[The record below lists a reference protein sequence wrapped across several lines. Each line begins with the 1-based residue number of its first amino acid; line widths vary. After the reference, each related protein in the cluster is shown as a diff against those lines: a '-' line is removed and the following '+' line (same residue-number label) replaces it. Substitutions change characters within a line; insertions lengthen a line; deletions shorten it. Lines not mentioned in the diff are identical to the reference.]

1 MRITI
6 DLSVVHVK
14 PRLKS
19 HLSNVIHFIDSD
31 DNRFIWTTAV
41 DKKLQVGQKI
51 EAQVSAN
58 EELYDEDGKYVRISH
73 VAIIDQ
79 IDQLRPSTY
88 TEKPFNIMD
97 RRVENK
103 VKRVV
108 PDEELLS
115 DIEKTLMLLKK
126 QE

>member
-88 TEKPFNIMD
+88 AEKPFNIMD
-97 RRVENK
+97 RPAENK
-103 VKRVV
+103 VKSVV
-108 PDEELLS
+108 PDEQLLS

-126 QE
+126 QQ

>member
-97 RRVENK
+97 RPVENK

-126 QE
+126 Q